1 MSVAVIGNLSDGVIL
16 GVDSAITVPASK
28 GSVLKVYENAEKLFP
43 LGSLQIGIAIFG
55 LGAFGNRTIG
65 SYLREFELTN
75 WYQAYAENSKIEVI
89 AEQLRLFLYNKYCEI
104 ITPEL
109 EVTYKKKFEDIPDKN
124 KPGFGLI
131 IGGFSPG
138 EYLSEVR
145 LIVIPKHDEI
155 NSTEI
160 IRQQGSFGTNWF
172 ATFEPIR
179 RYFMGYDS
187 NLINDILRF
196 ITKDLNRSL
205 NSDEKKQFS
214 SLIGKHE
221 YKVPFNAMPID
232 EGINHIRFLV
242 ELVINH
248 HKFTIGAPV
257 VGGRVNIGMVSYNGR
272 GFQIIK
278 DNERKTS

>member
-1 MSVAVIGNLSDGVIL
+1 
-16 GVDSAITVPASK
+16 
-28 GSVLKVYENAEKLFP
+28 
-43 LGSLQIGIAIFG
+43 
-55 LGAFGNRTIG
+55 
-65 SYLREFELTN
+65 
-75 WYQAYAENSKIEVI
+75 
-89 AEQLRLFLYNKYCEI
+89 
-104 ITPEL
+104 
-109 EVTYKKKFEDIPDKN
+109 
-124 KPGFGLI
+124 
-131 IGGFSPG
+131 
-138 EYLSEVR
+138 
-145 LIVIPKHDEI
+145 
-155 NSTEI
+155 
-160 IRQQGSFGTNWF
+160 
-172 ATFEPIR
+172 
-179 RYFMGYDS
+179 MGYDS